1 MNLLRF
7 WNKELYYKSRKL
19 WAVFNKINANK
30 IKSIQSIKLL
40 FLFVCI
46 KKFDFNRTSVKI
58 IEIYFI
64 LKLLDNLLVSIFHII
79 EEIENV
85 SN

>member
-19 WAVFNKINANK
+19 WAINANK

-40 FLFVCI
+40 FLFVWI
-46 KKFDFNRTSVKI
+46 KKFDYNRISVNI
-58 IEIYFI
+58 IEINFI

-79 EEIENV
+79 EKIENV